1 MVDKII
7 FYSIVTIL
15 TLIAGFIV
23 MTLIDTIRDYPDR
36 RIDGKKC
43 SCVSSSSKDLEDT
56 IS

>member
-7 FYSIVTIL
+7 FYSIVAVL

-23 MTLIDTIRDYPDR
+23 MTLMDTIRGYPDR
-36 RIDGKKC
+36 RFDGKK
-43 SCVSSSSKDLEDT
+43 SVSVLSSFEEQQGD